1 MKSKYSPR
9 FTVIDWERLTIYE
22 FDTLGDVKTLA
33 LLDVP
38 ELLGVINMEKDKREL
53 DELKRQ
59 GE

>member
-1 MKSKYSPR
+1 MRNTYSPR

-22 FDTLGDVKTLA
+22 FDTLDNVKPLA
-33 LLDVP
+33 LLEVS
-38 ELLGVINMEKDKREL
+38 ELLDVINMEKDKREL

>member
-1 MKSKYSPR
+1 MKNTYSPR

-22 FDTLGDVKTLA
+22 FDTLDNVKPLA
-33 LLDVP
+33 LLEVS
-38 ELLGVINMEKDKREL
+38 ELLDVINMEKDKREL